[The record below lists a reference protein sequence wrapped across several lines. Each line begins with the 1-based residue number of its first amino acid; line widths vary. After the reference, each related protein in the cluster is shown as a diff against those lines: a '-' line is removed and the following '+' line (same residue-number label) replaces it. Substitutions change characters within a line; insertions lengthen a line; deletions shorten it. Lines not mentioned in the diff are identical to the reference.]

1 MTDDLVGTRL
11 GKYEIVAEIGRGG
24 TGCVYLGYDPDLE
37 RDVAIKVLA
46 SYLVEEEGAVKRFRR
61 EARLMAKLKHP
72 NIVTVYDVGMD
83 GDRHYFVMEYLAG
96 DTLATIIRQRACL
109 PPGEVLTILAPL
121 AAALDYA
128 HGHGMVHRDVK
139 PGNIIVDPGGRVT
152 LTDFGIVRAA
162 AETQLTTRG
171 TMVGT
176 PRYMSPEQVEGRD
189 FDGRSD
195 QYSLGVVAYEMLSGQ
210 VPFQIDN
217 PLSML
222 YKIAHEKTPP
232 IGQVRAGL
240 PVGVE
245 AVLERVLSKDP
256 DERYATT
263 AGFISALGQAI
274 VGDLVEVET
283 QAIARLAAKTLKPSP
298 ASRVTALFRLPA
310 RTWAIVG
317 SGVVLGLALL
327 VFGLIGRGEPP
338 SASEPAGPMA
348 LSSVVTR
355 SPAIPSEQYIGERSG
370 QAVRNVVLPTGGSVS
385 MMYVPAGDFTMGT
398 DLGND
403 YEKPPHR
410 VYLDAFWIDRTEVT
424 NAQFAAFVE
433 ATGYQTDA
441 ERRGGGANYSAQ
453 GRELVEG
460 ANWRHPQGRRSDL
473 VGLDEHPVILVSWN
487 DAAAY
492 CAWRDAR
499 LPTEAEWEKAARGDD
514 GRKHPWGDLF
524 QRDSLNYCEVNC
536 LFDWRTAG
544 ADDGYRFTAPVGS
557 YPAGASPYGAVDMAG
572 NVREWVADWYRED
585 YYGHSP
591 SANPTGPATGAMR
604 TARGSAW
611 HDVEWTIRVTDRFRY
626 DPASAG
632 DEVGFR
638 CATDGR

>member
-24 TGCVYLGYDPDLE
+24 TGCVYRGYDPDLE

-61 EARLMAKLKHP
+61 EARLMARLKHP

-83 GDRHYFVMEYLAG
+83 GDHHYFVMEHLAG
-96 DTLATIIRQRACL
+96 DTLAQIIRHRAPL

-128 HGHGMVHRDVK
+128 HGYGMVHRDVK
-139 PGNIIVDPGGRVT
+139 PGNIIVGPGGRVT

-189 FDGRSD
+189 VDGRSD

-232 IGQVRAGL
+232 IGEVRAGL
-240 PVGVE
+240 PAGVE
-245 AVLERVLSKDP
+245 AVLERVLLKNP
-256 DERYATT
+256 DERYSTA

-283 QAIARLAAKTLKPSP
+283 QAIARLAAKTAKPSAANRAAAHLRLRGRMWPIVGSGVLLGLALLAFGLAGRGKPSP
-298 ASRVTALFRLPA
+298 AS
-310 RTWAIVG
+310 G
-317 SGVVLGLALL
+317 
-327 VFGLIGRGEPP
+327 
-338 SASEPAGPMA
+338 PAGLMTP
-348 LSSVVTR
+348 SSVLTR
-355 SPAIPSEQYIGERSG
+355 PPGIPSEQYVGERAG
-370 QAVRNVVLPTGGSVS
+370 ETVRSVVLPTGGSVP
-385 MMYVPAGDFTMGT
+385 MVYVPAGDFIMGT
-398 DLGND
+398 DLSND
-403 YEKPPHR
+403 YEKPPHQ

-424 NAQFAAFVE
+424 NAQFASFVE

-441 ERRGGGANYSAQ
+441 ERRGGGTNYSAE
-453 GRELVEG
+453 GRVPVEG
-460 ANWRHPQGRRSDL
+460 ANWRHPQGPRSDL
-473 VGLDEHPVILVSWN
+473 VGLDDHPVILVSWN

-524 QRDSLNYCEVNC
+524 YRDLLNYCDTNC
-536 LFDWRTAG
+536 AFDWRATG
-544 ADDGYRFTAPVGS
+544 ADDGFRFTAPVGS
-557 YPAGASPYGAVDMAG
+557 YPAGASPYGVLDMAG

-591 SANPTGPATGAMR
+591 STNPAGPATGAMR
-604 TARGSAW
+604 AARGSAW
-611 HDVEWTIRVTDRFRY
+611 HDVEWTIRITDRYRY

-638 CATDGR
+638 CAADGR